1 MKTIG
6 LIGGLAWPST
16 ITYYRTIN
24 TLATTT
30 LGGLHSAPLVLVQ
43 TDFHELETLRAAN
56 NWTAIHDIFW
66 KHIDRLHHAGAD
78 FFIVACNTY
87 HMVAEKM
94 AAQAPIPLFHLVD
107 ALGARITQDGYRRV
121 GLLGTM
127 ATMTGEYMMRPLRER
142 YGVGVVVPGEEERL
156 GLNRTVVEELARGLV
171 LPESRDMFRGV
182 IGRLVENGAEAI
194 ILGCTELGL
203 LVRQED
209 SPVPLIDTALVHAE
223 AAAEMALGEG

>member
-1 MKTIG
+1 
-6 LIGGLAWPST
+6 
-16 ITYYRTIN
+16 
-24 TLATTT
+24 
-30 LGGLHSAPLVLVQ
+30 
-43 TDFHELETLRAAN
+43 
-56 NWTAIHDIFW
+56 
-66 KHIDRLHHAGAD
+66 
-78 FFIVACNTY
+78 
-87 HMVAEKM
+87 
-94 AAQAPIPLFHLVD
+94 
-107 ALGARITQDGYRRV
+107 
-121 GLLGTM
+121 
-127 ATMTGEYMMRPLRER
+127 MRPLRER